1 MKFFRRIR
9 LHAISV
15 CLLCVGG
22 TGVTSRVL
30 LAQEPALQQPAA
42 QQPPQPA
49 PPKPEQPKP
58 ATPEAQQPKPANPFE
73 AVPEAAE
80 PPKPQAPKPPAAKP
94 GQPDVAAAIPPGA
107 PPEDVVESVV
117 FRGSR
122 RVPQD
127 TLKALILTK
136 KGDKYDEDTLR
147 RDFMALW
154 NTGRFDDIRIEREA
168 GKTGW
173 ILNFVMVERR
183 VVRTIKYDG
192 NKSITVSEILDR
204 FKERK
209 VGLSVETQYDP
220 NKIQRAK
227 NVLQEYLSERGRQF
241 AKVEPQIRQLP
252 PSSLEVT
259 FKIDEGPKVK
269 VGQIDLEGN
278 KVFDDRIVR
287 RAMKNLHPIGIPY
300 SIFFEGLFAKTYDST
315 KLEEDQERIRQFYME
330 KGYFMAKVIDHSVNI
345 HDTTPG
351 GIRIPFIKPNKPG
364 KAADLTLTIDEGR
377 LYRLNKITF
386 QGVKLFRTPET
397 LMGPLFQ
404 MKEGDVF
411 STAKLKKGLE
421 SLRKLYGEFGYMN
434 FVAEPS
440 FDPLPNTDQ
449 IDLTLAFDE
458 GKQFFVRRIDFSGNT
473 TTRDKV
479 IRRELLIDE
488 GDMFNSRLWEL
499 SILRLNQLGY
509 FEVLKEN
516 EAADIKTDNKTNTV
530 DVTLKVKERGK
541 NSVQLNGGV
550 SGIAGSFVGF
560 SYSTN
565 NFLGLGETLSLS
577 TQMGTR
583 IRQVEFGF
591 TEPYFLDKPMQVGFT
606 VNMTRFNYNQ
616 GTEASILSGQNLSG
630 FYNSLGTNNLLNYVS
645 NSRGLTVFLNYPLRR
660 SFARLGLTY
669 GYNIQD
675 IKTLTPAAQTY
686 FQYLY
691 FQRVGGPNPLSGIK
705 TSQVIPSYF
714 YNTVNHPIT
723 PTAGKRL
730 SVTTVFS
737 GSILG
742 GTVNTIEPVVDAAY
756 FRAGFK
762 KGHVIG
768 MHASGKFI
776 SGYGGKVAPPFSRF
790 YMGGENDIR
799 GFDIWGISPFAYI
812 PSSATINV
820 LNSDGSIRSQKILN
834 SDGSISLAGVTQQIP
849 IYQFVAPGGDT
860 AIVTNFE
867 YRIPIVGP
875 VTLAPFVDVGANMLL
890 QKGQLRLNPSRITD
904 LNGLFPEASFS
915 GRAVVAPG
923 TEAIRSSAGLELQV
937 LMPVVNAPFRIY
949 WAYNPLRARTNL
961 QPPIVADRSY
971 FPNAATFNSAVQQ
984 FGQAT
989 PFFEKASTFRFSIG
1003 RTF

>member
-1 MKFFRRIR
+1 MKSHRRVR
-9 LHAISV
+9 LRAVPV
-15 CLLCVGG
+15 CLLC
-22 TGVTSRVL
+22 
-30 LAQEPALQQPAA
+30 LAGMGLTPSSLRA
-42 QQPPQPA
+42 QQPPAGQQPRPVPVTPQQPA
-49 PPKPEQPKP
+49 PQAPKPEQPK
-58 ATPEAQQPKPANPFE
+58 KPANPFE
-73 AVPEAAE
+73 TVPEATE
-80 PPKPQAPKPPAAKP
+80 PPKPQPPKPGEAPAVTQTQP
-94 GQPDVAAAIPPGA
+94 GTPA
-107 PPEDVVESVV
+107 EDVIEDIQ

-127 TLKALILTK
+127 TLKALIITK
-136 KGDKYDEDTLR
+136 KGDKYDEDVLR

-154 NTGRFDDIRIEREA
+154 NTGRFDDLRIEREA

-173 ILNFVMVERR
+173 ILRFVLVERR

-209 VGLSVETQYDP
+209 VGLTVETQYDP
-220 NKIQRAK
+220 NKVQRAK
-227 NVLQEYLSERGRQF
+227 NVLQDFLSERGRQF

-252 PSSLEVT
+252 PSSLEVV

-269 VGQIDLEGN
+269 VGQIDIEGN
-278 KVFDDRIVR
+278 KVFNDRIVR
-287 RAMKNLHPIGIPY
+287 RAMKNLRPIGIPY
-300 SIFFEGLFAKTYDST
+300 SIFFEDLFAKSYDST
-315 KLEEDQERIRQFYME
+315 KLDEDQERIRQFYME
-330 KGYFMAKVIDHSVNI
+330 KGYFMAKVIDHSVKI
-345 HDTTPG
+345 HDTG
-351 GIRIPFIKPNKPG
+351 GTGMRIPIIKPNKPG
-364 KAADLTLTIDEGR
+364 KAADLSITVDEGR
-377 LYRLNKITF
+377 LYHLNKISF

-411 STAKLKKGLE
+411 STAKLRKGLE

-434 FVAEPS
+434 FVAEPG
-440 FDPLPNTDQ
+440 FEPVPNTDK
-449 IDLTLAFDE
+449 IDLSLSFDE

-530 DVTLKVKERGK
+530 DITLKVKERGK

-550 SGIAGSFVGF
+550 SGIAGSFIGF
-560 SYSTN
+560 SYATN

-577 TQMGTR
+577 SQLGDR

-591 TEPYFLDKPMQVGFT
+591 TEPYFLDRPMQVGFT
-606 VNMTRFNYNQ
+606 VFTTRFNYDQ
-616 GTEASILSGQNLSG
+616 GREVSLLSGRNLIPI
-630 FYNSLGTNNLLNYVS
+630 FNSLGSNNLLNYVS
-645 NSRGLTVFLNYPLRR
+645 NSRGFTSFLNYPLKR

-675 IKTLTPAAQTY
+675 IRTLTDAAKTY
-686 FQYLY
+686 FDYLY
-691 FQRVGGPNPLSGIK
+691 FQNVGGPNALNGIK
-705 TSQVIPSYF
+705 TSQIIPSYN

-737 GSILG
+737 GSVLG
-742 GTVNTIEPVVDAAY
+742 GNVNTIEPVIDAAY
-756 FRAGFK
+756 FRSGFK

-768 MHASGKFI
+768 MHFSGRFI

-799 GFDIWGISPFAYI
+799 GFEIWGISPFAYI
-812 PSSATINV
+812 PSQASVNV
-820 LNSDGSIRSQKILN
+820 LNSDGSPRVQKAVN
-834 SDGSISLAGVTQQIP
+834 PDGSITFQNVTQSIP
-849 IYQFVAPGGDT
+849 VYQFVAPGGDT
-860 AIVTNFE
+860 ALVTNFE

-875 VTLAPFVDVGANMLL
+875 VTLAIFGDAGVNRLT
-890 QKGQLRLNPSRITD
+890 QSGQLRLNPDRISQ
-904 LNGLFPEASFS
+904 LNSFFPEASFS
-915 GRAVVAPG
+915 GKAVIAKG
-923 TEAIRSSAGLELQV
+923 TQAIRSSTGLELQV

-949 WAYNPLRARTNL
+949 WAYNPNRVDTIL
-961 QPPIVADRSY
+961 QPPIVADRST
-971 FPNAATFNSAVQQ
+971 FPNAATFGAAVSQ
-984 FGQAT
+984 FGQAS
-989 PFFEKASTFRFSIG
+989 PFKEKASTFRFSIG